1 MSWNRDVFFPESP
14 FSQQMSIPYDIVLK
28 KKDNLYILCAKP
40 IKELEKLICDKYE
53 IKNISISENK
63 EFKIPL
69 KKSAYII
76 SVGIAR
82 EKFENLTISF
92 FDCAV
97 NMDSANNQTVCGD
110 KKIPLCVYKNT
121 ADLSLIIDK
130 CSIELISS
138 DGAATM
144 TIPAICDYNID
155 SLVISSS
162 SSAELDYLTVSELE
176 SVYNA

>member
-1 MSWNRDVFFPESP
+1 M
-14 FSQQMSIPYDIVLK
+14 Q
-28 KKDNLYILCAKP
+28 
-40 IKELEKLICDKYE
+40 EK
-53 IKNISISENK
+53 N
-63 EFKIPL
+63 
-69 KKSAYII
+69 
-76 SVGIAR
+76 
-82 EKFENLTISF
+82 FENLTISF

-97 NMDSANNQTVCGD
+97 NMDSANNQAVCGD

-121 ADLSLIIDK
+121 ADLSLIVDK

>member
-1 MSWNRDVFFPESP
+1 
-14 FSQQMSIPYDIVLK
+14 
-28 KKDNLYILCAKP
+28 
-40 IKELEKLICDKYE
+40 
-53 IKNISISENK
+53 
-63 EFKIPL
+63 
-69 KKSAYII
+69 
-76 SVGIAR
+76 
-82 EKFENLTISF
+82 
-92 FDCAV
+92 
-97 NMDSANNQTVCGD
+97 MDSANNQAVCGD